1 MSPGVCNG
9 GGVTEF
15 TMNDTKLWNCVYAV
29 LQVIAACCFLECN
42 TIESATHFRCVNES
56 LVYVAGSSLEG
67 TGWYFGEEY
76 LC

>member
-67 TGWYFGEEY
+67 NG
-76 LC
+76 